1 MKKNFLLLVALVAS
15 VFTTANAQVEY
26 GNVTTPLTGAKTWD
40 FANFPGLEDGSLS
53 DACTID
59 NLYFGVS
66 GDTPMYYVAANARMS
81 MPYSANQAFIDD
93 DATDCVLSFK
103 VPAGEG
109 TVTFYGKTAS
119 DGRPGI
125 VFIGKEQ
132 QKAEGDSIKSVLQE
146 YKYHV
151 NVTEPTSVYFVAVNA
166 RSNANPALGK
176 GLYVYSLSWTPGSA
190 DATGITA
197 IENKKADDDTYYNL
211 QGMRVA
217 APKKGIFIRNGKKIV
232 LK

>member
-1 MKKNFLLLVALVAS
+1 MKKQFLLLVALVAS

-40 FANFPGLEDGSLS
+40 FSNFPGLEDGNVT

-81 MPYSANQAFIDD
+81 MPYSANITWLDD
-93 DATDCVLSFK
+93 DATDCMLSFK

-109 TVTFYGKTAS
+109 TLTVYGKSVAKT
-119 DGRPGI
+119 RPGI
-125 VFIGKEQ
+125 VVIGKEEQ
-132 QKAEGDSIKSVLQE
+132 REEGDSIISTLQDYS
-146 YKYHV
+146 YKV
-151 NVTEPTSVYFVAVNA
+151 NVSEPTSIYIVAENA
-166 RSNANPALGK
+166 KSNAKPAK
-176 GLYVYSLSWTPGSA
+176 GQGLFVYKLSWTPGST
-190 DATGITA
+190 TGITQ
-197 IENKKADDDTYYNL
+197 IENKTENDDAYYNL

-217 APKKGIFIRNGKKIV
+217 VPKKGIYIRNGKKVIF
-232 LK
+232 K

>member
-40 FANFPGLEDGSLS
+40 FSNFPGLEDGNLT

-59 NLYFGVS
+59 NLYFGVT

-81 MPYSANQAFIDD
+81 MPYSANQTFIDD
-93 DATDCVLSFK
+93 DATDCVMSFK

-109 TVTFYGKTAS
+109 TVTVYGKTGS
-119 DGRPGI
+119 KTRPGI
-125 VFIGKEQ
+125 VFIGKQEQ
-132 QKAEGDSIKSVLQE
+132 REEGDSIISTLQDYS
-146 YKYHV
+146 YKV
-151 NVTEPTSVYFVAVNA
+151 NVAEPTSIYIVAENA
-166 RSNANPALGK
+166 KSNANPAK
-176 GLYVYSLSWTPGSA
+176 GQGLFVYKLTWTPGSG
-190 DATGITA
+190 DATGITSV
-197 IENKKADDDTYYNL
+197 ETKKADDGAYYNL

-217 APKKGIFIRNGKKIV
+217 APKKGIFIRNGKKMV

>member
-40 FANFPGLEDGSLS
+40 FSNFPGLEDGNIT

-66 GDTPMYYVAANARMS
+66 GDTPMYYVAANQRLS
-81 MPYSANQAFIDD
+81 LPYSANQTWLGD

-103 VPAGEG
+103 IPAGEG
-109 TVTFYGKTAS
+109 TITFNGKGAAYR
-119 DGRPGI
+119 RPGI
-125 VFIGKEQ
+125 VFVGNKDFR
-132 QKAEGDSIKSVLQE
+132 AEGDSIINVVKD
-146 YKYHV
+146 YTYHV
-151 NVTEPTSVYFVAVNA
+151 NVSEPTSVYFVAEKAKVGKT
-166 RSNANPALGK
+166 PAK
-176 GLYVYSLSWTPGSA
+176 GQGLFVYKITWTPGSGE
-190 DATGITA
+190 ATGITTV
-197 IENKKADDDTYYNL
+197 ETKKADDGAYYNL

-217 APKKGIFIRNGKKIV
+217 APKKGIFIRNGKKVV

>member
-1 MKKNFLLLVALVAS
+1 MKKQILLLVAFVAS

-40 FANFPGLEDGSLS
+40 FGNFAGLEDGNLV

-66 GDTPMYYVAANARMS
+66 SNTAMYYKAANSRIS
-81 MPYSANQAFIDD
+81 IPFSANQTFLDD

-103 VPAGEG
+103 VPAGKG
-109 TVTFYGKTAS
+109 TVTVYGKSGAKT
-119 DGRPGI
+119 RPGI
-125 VFIGKEQ
+125 VFIGKKEQ
-132 QKAEGDSIKSVLQE
+132 RQEGDSIISTLQDYSYSVDVAEATSIYIVAENAKS
-146 YKYHV
+146 
-151 NVTEPTSVYFVAVNA
+151 NS
-166 RSNANPALGK
+166 NPAKGQ
-176 GLYVYSLSWTPGSA
+176 GLYVYKLTWTPG
-190 DATGITA
+190 DATGITLV
-197 IENKKADDDTYYNL
+197 ENNAKEDDAYYNL

-217 APKKGIFIRNGKKIV
+217 TPKNGIFIRNGRKVV

>member
-1 MKKNFLLLVALVAS
+1 MKKQFLLLVALVAS

-40 FANFPGLEDGSLS
+40 FANFPGLEDGNVA

-66 GDTPMYYVAANARMS
+66 GDTPMYYVAANQRMS
-81 MPYSANQAFIDD
+81 MPYSANQTFLDD

-103 VPAGEG
+103 VPAGKG
-109 TVTFYGKTAS
+109 TVTVYGKSVSKT
-119 DGRPGI
+119 RPGI
-125 VFIGKEQ
+125 VYVGKKEYRE
-132 QKAEGDSIKSVLQE
+132 EGDSIIATLQD
-146 YKYHV
+146 YKFKV
-151 NVTEPTSVYFVAVNA
+151 NVTEETPVYIVAEKA
-166 RSNANPALGK
+166 KSNAKPSK
-176 GLYVYSLSWTPGSA
+176 GQGLFVYKLSWTPGA
-190 DATGITA
+190 GDATGITNV
-197 IENKKADDDTYYNL
+197 EDKKADDGAYYNL

-217 APKKGIFIRNGKKIV
+217 APKNGIFIRNGKKVV